1 MSEIVPALT
10 IVVGVSLVWLIASAP
25 WSIFVPE
32 RRLWPPRVRQGFL
45 YHFNAVLSPG
55 INFGLF
61 GLSLLSWNSG
71 PFEHWAR
78 FVVGVLLFA
87 AGAYL
92 ALGGVFTLGA
102 RRTQGHAGELID
114 SGPYRHTRNPQYVGA
129 MFAYVSVAILCNS
142 APGFATALL
151 ASVWMALIPFS
162 EEPWLREKLGAPY
175 EEYAARVPRFLGF
188 RRQRS

>member
-1 MSEIVPALT
+1 MNEIVPLLT
-10 IVVGVSLVWLIASAP
+10 AVVFVSLVWLIASAL

-32 RRLWPPRVRQGFL
+32 RRLWPPRVRHGFL

-71 PFEHWAR
+71 PFEHAAR
-78 FVVGVLLFA
+78 FVVGGLLFS

-92 ALGGVFTLGA
+92 SLGGVFTLGM
-102 RRTQGHAGELID
+102 RRTQGYEGTLVDA
-114 SGPYRHTRNPQYVGA
+114 GPYRYTRNPQYVGA
-129 MFAYVSVAILCNS
+129 MFGYVSVAILCNS

-162 EEPWLREKLGAPY
+162 EEPWLRETLGAQY
-175 EEYAARVPRFLGF
+175 EEYAARVPRYLGF
-188 RRQRS
+188 GQ

>member
-10 IVVGVSLVWLIASAP
+10 IVVGVSLVWLIASAL

-78 FVVGVLLFA
+78 ALWSESCSSGPVSVWRCAASTSTLGLEATNSNWQATASGGETRRGSTVVGV
-87 AGAYL
+87 G
-92 ALGGVFTLGA
+92 
-102 RRTQGHAGELID
+102 RR
-114 SGPYRHTRNPQYVGA
+114 V
-129 MFAYVSVAILCNS
+129 
-142 APGFATALL
+142 
-151 ASVWMALIPFS
+151 
-162 EEPWLREKLGAPY
+162 
-175 EEYAARVPRFLGF
+175 
-188 RRQRS
+188 